1 MNINKQI
8 RARDGQQWI
17 YDYLMRTTGRA
28 IHFEIDGR
36 QLPSS
41 VKSIKMAAKY
51 LAKKA
56 EKAERLA
63 NLSKLDG
70 DLISAKILYRK
81 ASEMYREAQHFTVPI
96 ISDYRWQLYDK
107 CLLCASEL
115 YKLSENKVIKV
126 YLESEIGPIPAL
138 WHVFES
144 EEKVPAVVFI
154 PGMDNTKENYPN
166 PLENEF
172 HMRGMHVLSVDGP
185 GQGEMLKSGVFV
197 TPDNHVVV
205 AKAAYEFLAQQKSVN
220 ENKIGICGRSF
231 GTFWSMRAAAAE
243 PRFAALAGAVAC
255 YYWENLT
262 IFDEA
267 PIRFKQIFME
277 MAGMQSEEQ
286 FDKMT
291 EQLSLKP
298 DVGNISCP
306 TLMATGEFDPLSP
319 LEDADAIFDHINAP
333 KEMWVFE
340 DEFHP
345 IRAPE
350 ALSGHGIFHYIAS
363 WMKKA
368 LDDEFVKG
376 FSKRRFISKNGNGMF
391 DEIP

>member
-1 MNINKQI
+1 MSINKPV

-36 QLPSS
+36 QLPSP

-51 LAKKA
+51 LSKKA
-56 EKAERLA
+56 EKAEKLA
-63 NLSKLDG
+63 SLSKSNG
-70 DLISAKILYRK
+70 DLISARILYRK
-81 ASEMYREAQHFTVPI
+81 ASEMFREAQHFTVPI
-96 ISDYRWQLYDK
+96 ISDYRWGLYEK
-107 CLLCASEL
+107 CLSCTEEL
-115 YKLSENKVIKV
+115 HKLSEYKIKKV

-138 WHVFES
+138 WHIFDTEVEA
-144 EEKVPAVVFI
+144 PAVVFI

-172 HMRGMHVLSVDGP
+172 HMRGMHVLAIDGP
-185 GQGEMLKSGVFV
+185 GQGEMLREGVYV
-197 TPDNHVVV
+197 TQNNHIIA
-205 AKAAYEFLAQQKSVN
+205 AKAAYEFLAKQKTVD
-220 ENKIGICGRSF
+220 EKKIGICGRSF

-255 YYWENLT
+255 YFWDNLN

-277 MAGMQSEEQ
+277 MAGTHSEEQ
-286 FDKMT
+286 FDLMC
-291 EQLSLKP
+291 QDFSLKP
-298 DVGNISCP
+298 DVEKISCP

-319 LEDADAIFDHINAP
+319 LEDADAIFSKLNAP

-345 IRAPE
+345 IRTPE
-350 ALSGHGIFHYIAS
+350 ALSGHSVFHYIAH
-363 WMKKA
+363 WMRKA
-368 LDDEFVKG
+368 LDGKLPSKYE
-376 FSKRRFISKNGNGMF
+376 KRRYISKNGDGMF
-391 DEIP
+391 G

>member
-1 MNINKQI
+1 MSINKPI

-17 YDYLMRTTGRA
+17 YDYLLRTTGRA

-36 QLPSS
+36 QLPLP

-56 EKAERLA
+56 AQAEKLA
-63 NLSKLDG
+63 LLSKSNG
-70 DLISAKILYRK
+70 DLVSAKVLYRK
-81 ASEMYREAQHFTVPI
+81 ASEMYREAQHFTIPI
-96 ISDYRWQLYDK
+96 ISDYRWQLYEK
-107 CLLCASEL
+107 CLDCASKL
-115 YKLSENKVIKV
+115 YDLSNNEVRKV

-138 WHVFES
+138 WHVFDTDIGA
-144 EEKVPAVVFI
+144 PAVVFI

-172 HMRGMHVLSVDGP
+172 HMRGMHVLSIDGP
-185 GQGEMLKSGVFV
+185 GQGEMLKAGVFV
-197 TPDNHVVV
+197 TPDNHIIA
-205 AKAAYEFLAQQKSVN
+205 AKAAYEFLAKQKSVD
-220 ENKIGICGRSF
+220 EKKIGICGRSF

-255 YYWENLT
+255 YFWDNLS

-277 MAGMQSEEQ
+277 MSGTRSEEE
-286 FDKMT
+286 FDAMCQK
-291 EQLSLKP
+291 LSLKS
-298 DVGNISCP
+298 DIERITCP

-319 LEDADAIFDHINAP
+319 LEDADTIFDHLNVP

-345 IRAPE
+345 IRTPE
-350 ALSGHGIFHYIAS
+350 ALSGHEIFHFIAD

-368 LDDEFVKG
+368 LDGQFETNH
-376 FSKRRFISKNGNGMF
+376 SIRRYISKNGDGMF
-391 DEIP
+391 S